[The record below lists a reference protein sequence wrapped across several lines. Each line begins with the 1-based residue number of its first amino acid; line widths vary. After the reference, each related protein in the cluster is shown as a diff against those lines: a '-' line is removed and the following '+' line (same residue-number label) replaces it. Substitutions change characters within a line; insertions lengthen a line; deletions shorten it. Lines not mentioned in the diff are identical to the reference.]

1 MRILF
6 LSLRCPYPPHRGDR
20 IRSYHFIKQLS
31 QQHAVTLV
39 YFAESQS
46 DIEAAKFLEPFCE
59 RVEWVRFHRTF
70 ALINTAV
77 HCLSQ
82 RPLQLHY
89 WYAPQMQRKINQ
101 LLKQERFELI
111 HAQLFRMGQYV
122 TEVQGPTKVLDLC
135 DSLALNLSRRAELE
149 SSPWLARI
157 KDLVAKRSSTRSS
170 RAFPLIDSL
179 CKKLDCT
186 PKRFLVKL
194 EEKRVRRYEVGIMK
208 AFDWGTVVAHFDKD
222 YLLKQD
228 NSLNLSVIP
237 MGVDLRYFQ
246 PHFGM
251 GIDRS
256 ALTPGLGIDT
266 KYSVGKVSG
275 LQTPPTSEPCLLFT
289 GTMNYFPNSDAAI
302 YFCREI
308 FPRIREHH
316 PKATF
321 YIVGNHPT
329 DQVRR
334 LAAKDSVIITGYV
347 PDVRPYFNN
356 ASVFVAPLRAGS
368 GIQTKNLEAMA
379 MGVPIVTSSIGAMG
393 LEADIGKELFVA
405 DTPEAFAEHVI
416 HLLNNKSLREKLAQT
431 ARKRV
436 ETSYSWQAVGAR
448 LKHVYA
454 YIQNH
459 CES

>member
-1 MRILF
+1 MKILF

-31 QQHAVTLV
+31 QQHTVTLI

-46 DIEAAKFLEPFCE
+46 DIEAVNYLEPFCE
-59 RVEWVRFHRTF
+59 RVEWVRFHRPF

-77 HCLSQ
+77 HCLSRQ
-82 RPLQLHY
+82 PLQLHY
-89 WYAPQMQRKINQ
+89 WYVPQMQRKINQ
-101 LLKQERFELI
+101 LLTQERFELI

-135 DSLALNLSRRAELE
+135 DSLALNLSRRAALE
-149 SSPWLARI
+149 SNPWLAKI
-157 KDLVAKRSSTRSS
+157 
-170 RAFPLIDSL
+170 
-179 CKKLDCT
+179 KLDCT

-208 AFDWGTVVAHFDKD
+208 TFDWGTVVAHCDRD
-222 YLLKQD
+222 YLLEQD
-228 NSLNLSVIP
+228 NSLNLSVVP
-237 MGVDLRYFQ
+237 MGVDLGYFQ
-246 PHFGM
+246 PHFGL
-251 GIDRS
+251 GIERS
-256 ALTPGLGIDT
+256 TPTPGPKIDT
-266 KYSVGKVSG
+266 KYFVGELSG
-275 LQTPPTSEPCLLFT
+275 LETPPTSEPCLLFT
-289 GTMNYFPNSDAAI
+289 GTMNYFPNSDAAL

-321 YIVGNHPT
+321 YIVGNQPT

-334 LAAKDSVIITGYV
+334 LAAQDGVVITGYV
-347 PDVRPYFNN
+347 PDVRPYFGK

-379 MGVPIVTSSIGAMG
+379 MGVPVVTSSIGAMG
-393 LEADIGKELFVA
+393 LEADIGKELLVA
-405 DTPEAFAEHVI
+405 DTPQAFAAHVI
-416 HLLNNKSLREKLAQT
+416 RLMNNKELRDKFAQA

-436 ETSYSWQAVGAR
+436 ERDYSWQAIGDR

-454 YIQNH
+454 QLV
-459 CES
+459 